1 MLTLFISSVMLFLN
15 SLLRYSVVTKF
26 SLILLIEELIS
37 LRSLLYKVSNF
48 SVYLLSIAVTLSEI
62 SLTY

>member
-1 MLTLFISSVMLFLN
+1 MLFLN
-15 SLLRYSVVTKF
+15 SPLRYSIVTKF

-48 SVYLLSIAVTLSEI
+48 PVYLLSIAVTLSEI
-62 SLTY
+62 PSTS